1 MKYKFGKTY
10 VIALGGSIVFPDQ
23 IDVSFIKQ
31 FKKLVAELAG
41 DSKRFVLVVG
51 GGKLAR
57 MYQEA
62 ARKISKLSDKDK
74 DWIGIHATRSNAQLL
89 HAIFG
94 DIVEPVIIDNRNRI
108 KPLRK
113 PVTIGSGWQPGWSTD
128 FVAAAIAKDLE
139 IGEFIIAGKPD
150 HVYEKDPVKYF
161 NAQTFDELSWGAYRK
176 LVPKRWIPGASAP
189 VDPIAAAFSQKHK
202 LKAIV
207 IDGRKLSNFKR
218 LLKGQTFVGTLIH

>member
-1 MKYKFGKTY
+1 MRYAFGKTY

-23 IDVSFIKQ
+23 IDVVFIKQ
-31 FKKLVAELAG
+31 LKKLVEEFVKDG
-41 DSKRFVLVVG
+41 KRFVLVVG

-62 ARKISKLSDKDK
+62 ARKIAKLSDNDK
-74 DWIGIHATRSNAQLL
+74 DWIGIHATRSNAQLF

-94 DIVEPVIIDNRNRI
+94 DMVEPIVIDNRDRV

-128 FVAAAIAKDLE
+128 FVTAAIAKDL
-139 IGEFIIAGKPD
+139 GVAEFIIAGKPD
-150 HVYEKDPVKYF
+150 HVYKKDPVKYP
-161 NAQTFDELSWGAYRK
+161 NAVAFDELGWREYRK
-176 LVPKRWIPGASAP
+176 LVPKKWIPGARAP
-189 VDPIAAAFSQKHK
+189 VDPIAAAFAQKHG

-207 IDGRKLSNFKR
+207 IDGRRLSNFRR
-218 LLKGQTFVGTLIH
+218 LLKGQTFVGTLIQ